1 VPGGVLQDQ
10 ITAGMMFAA
19 SIIWAGALAPIDVT
33 VGAWPK
39 LLDAAAYG
47 RIRDL
52 IAAPPTSQGKLP
64 LPAPVGRLSV
74 ENALFAV
81 PGQDKASPAR
91 FQRLALRLGA
101 GRQSSSAVSAAWSDN
116 ARTWRSWNCSVL
128 SFATDKCAER
138 RSR

>member
-52 IAAPPTSQGKLP
+52 IAAPPTYQGKLP
-64 LPAPVGRLSV
+64 LPAPW
-74 ENALFAV
+74 AV
-81 PGQDKASPAR
+81 
-91 FQRLALRLGA
+91 
-101 GRQSSSAVSAAWSDN
+101 
-116 ARTWRSWNCSVL
+116 C
-128 SFATDKCAER
+128 
-138 RSR
+138 RSRMPSSRFRDRTRRVLRDFSGSR